1 MEIGNGGGGGEGGGA
16 GDEAAVGVN
25 KNGFP
30 FLPGL
35 ACSRCWGVS
44 VPRIGLFHQHRV
56 GGSNG
61 KTFSRFAGLA
71 CS

>member
-35 ACSRCWGVS
+35 ACSRFWGV
-44 VPRIGLFHQHRV
+44 
-56 GGSNG
+56 
-61 KTFSRFAGLA
+61 RFLG
-71 CS
+71 